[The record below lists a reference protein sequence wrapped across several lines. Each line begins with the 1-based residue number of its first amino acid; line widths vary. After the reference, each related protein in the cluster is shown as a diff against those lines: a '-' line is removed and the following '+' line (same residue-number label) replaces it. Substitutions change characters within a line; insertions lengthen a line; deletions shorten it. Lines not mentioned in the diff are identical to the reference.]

1 LDIDLV
7 LKGNSL
13 TTLNGAIV
21 VEDYDSK
28 LAFHHNEITSKG
40 VGDIHG
46 MPFDIR
52 INPNNRGDDNETTFR
67 VELINNNSG
76 FEAYI
81 TKRLDQSWHARVES
95 ESIKGNIKVV
105 LSDGGYPNVNLLGL
119 HVTTLD
125 AIKGEWDIVPDDF
138 PNMYLS
144 TSGIYIDDYRLPNF
158 QVELSSEQDVLL
170 ISNLQF
176 EGREFLS
183 FNGGWY
189 TSTSGKTSIR
199 ARAKGGQLS
208 EFLAQLNIKEKVQ
221 GGAFDFDIRLFCDCA
236 PWNMSLKDV
245 TGMVK
250 LNVKQGIFTDKDPN
264 IGRILSLLNIKSI
277 AKRLK
282 LDVADVTDKGFSYDD
297 IQTRLMIGQSLAK
310 IDYFKLDATSGV
322 IRLTGQSNIV
332 EEEYD
337 MMAKVSPAVGDAVP
351 AATALAG
358 GGAIGLGVWL
368 VDEVLF
374 NGKLIDKIVD
384 KVIDIEYK
392 ITGPWDNPIIK

>member
-1 LDIDLV
+1 V
-7 LKGNSL
+7 GN
-13 TTLNGAIV
+13 IR
-21 VEDYDSK
+21 
-28 LAFHHNEITSKG
+28 
-40 VGDIHG
+40 G

-52 INPNNRGDDNETTFR
+52 INPKNHGDDNETTFR

-81 TKRLDQSWHARVES
+81 AKRLDQSWHARVES
-95 ESIKGNIKVV
+95 ESIKGDIKVV

-119 HVTTLD
+119 RVKTLN
-125 AIKGEWDIVPDDF
+125 AIKGEWGIVPDDF

-144 TSGIYIDDYRLPNF
+144 TNGVYIDDYRLPNL

-176 EGREFLS
+176 EGKEFLS
-183 FNGGWY
+183 FNGVWH
-189 TSTSGKTSIR
+189 TSGKTSIR
-199 ARAKGGQLS
+199 ARAKGSQLS

-245 TGMVK
+245 TGVVN

-297 IQTRLMIGQSLAK
+297 IKTRLTIGQSLAK

-337 MMAKVSPAVGDAVP
+337 MMAKVSPAIGDAVP

-358 GGAIGLGVWL
+358 GGTIGLGIWL
-368 VDEVLF
+368 VDEALF
-374 NGKLIDKIVD
+374 DGKLIDKIVD